1 MTAVFKTQT
10 LASLCLA
17 CHFFRLCVILNG
29 SLQTS
34 DILRKSHTYVEN
46 VAVLVHATT
55 SKKYDF
61 LPVGNFLFMSE
72 SRSIEGDSGHYL
84 NHFHASP
91 EVTPVLMMQD
101 AMKPNNKFLNTSFFF
116 SCFIFFF
123 FYHFFSLSLVTSGQ
137 VK

>member
-1 MTAVFKTQT
+1 MTTVFKTQT
-10 LASLCLA
+10 LAPLCLA

-34 DILRKSHTYVEN
+34 DILYKSHTYVEN

-72 SRSIEGDSGHYL
+72 SRSIEGDSGNYL
-84 NHFHASP
+84 NHVHASP
-91 EVTPVLMMQD
+91 DVTPVLMMQD
-101 AMKPNNKFLNTSFFF
+101 AMKPNNKYLNTSFLLFF
-116 SCFIFFF
+116 IISFLC
-123 FYHFFSLSLVTSGQ
+123 H
-137 VK
+137 